1 LEERLVEAAS
11 GSQLHAAYGAGN
23 DDDRGSGKAE
33 GRGIAQQARRVLLW
47 SAFAARRATGRKE
60 HEKLVLGE
68 EVIDERVEGG
78 VTLAIYG
85 DFRRRDARA
94 RLQPL
99 ADVGWICSK
108 WLAWRRAASQA

>member
-33 GRGIAQQARRVLLW
+33 GRGIAQQAR
-47 SAFAARRATGRKE
+47 ACFAVVGVCGETGDGGARE

-94 RLQPL
+94 RSHQCRP
-99 ADVGWICSK
+99 S
-108 WLAWRRAASQA
+108 